1 MRVID
6 MSKDQLENYIKDN
19 YSLKT
24 FLELLDKRTILDS
37 INKLEDIYEDYD
49 NE

>member
-19 YSLKT
+19 YSFKT
-24 FLELLDKRTILDS
+24 FLELLDYRTILDG
-37 INKLEDIYEDYD
+37 INKLEDIYEDHD